1 MQQHREHYGTIKW
14 GGSSSPAP
22 CSAQGPWPWPHP
34 SLAHLSQCPH
44 SRWPCSV
51 PVCSSSF
58 LGEEVPAPQSE
69 VHTPEA
75 VGWEGR
81 HREKELAWGPWKPMS
96 EHLERSGHPHLDSQL
111 CAATAIG
118 PSSNVGVGD
127 TRCVPQLLVNSS
139 SNILIRHVLLLY
151 LQRAGVAHTPGSHP
165 SPHLSSIRTWPFSPT
180 LHISY
185 ISPACGS
192 P

>member
-1 MQQHREHYGTIKW
+1 MET
-14 GGSSSPAP
+14 PAVP
-22 CSAQGPWPWPHP
+22 CSAQGPWSWPHP
-34 SLAHLSQCPH
+34 NLTHPSQCPH

-69 VHTPEA
+69 AHTPEA
-75 VGWEGR
+75 MGWGGK
-81 HREKELAWGPWKPMS
+81 HRKKELAWGPWKPRS
-96 EHLERSGHPHLDSQL
+96 EHLERAGHPHLDGQL

-127 TRCVPQLLVNSS
+127 TRCVPQLLVNGP

-151 LQRAGVAHTPGSHP
+151 LQREWVLHTPGSHP
-165 SPHLSSIRTWPFSPT
+165 SPHLPSIRTWPFSSS

-185 ISPACGS
+185 TSPGCGS